1 MSGDDVDEAL
11 NLAADVVEG
20 ILVLLRKQQQTNRT
34 MAARLDLLE
43 RQQETTRSDRRG
55 RAR

>member
-43 RQQETTRSDRRG
+43 RQQETTRSDRRV